1 MFWLYVAGYT
11 FGRFFI
17 ELMRTDEATMI
28 LGQRVNSWVSAL
40 VFLVAVV
47 AFFLSAKGRETP
59 AEVDPRR
66 QAQGA
71 GRGANDR

>member
-1 MFWLYVAGYT
+1 MERRERRRSERKRMKRKQ
-11 FGRFFI
+11 RFF
-17 ELMRTDEATMI
+17 TVAF
-28 LGQRVNSWVSAL
+28 VV
-40 VFLVAVV
+40 VLVAVV